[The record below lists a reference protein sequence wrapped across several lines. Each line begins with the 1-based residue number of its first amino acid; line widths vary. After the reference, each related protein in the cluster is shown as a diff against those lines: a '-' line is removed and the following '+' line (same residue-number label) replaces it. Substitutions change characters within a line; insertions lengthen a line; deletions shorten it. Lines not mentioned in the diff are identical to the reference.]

1 MLFNLGFA
9 NNTIVSCFFSFF
21 LIIGFYFLISAVIA
35 QTFSLIAELVI
46 PFGMPTKE
54 VKAEMETHP
63 VIVKAKI
70 RKLSI

>member
-21 LIIGFYFLISAVIA
+21 LIIGFLISAVIA